1 MRQGNNRPGKT
12 QEKSKSM
19 ADQNLI
25 VEAESGGPRDAS
37 ASSSNDKR
45 SGGLFA
51 GNFRWV
57 ICGLLFFGVT
67 KNYMDRQVLGVLK
80 GPLQHEFGWN
90 DIDYGN
96 LVFAFQAA
104 YALGMIFVGRL
115 IDRLGTRI
123 GYAVAMVFWS
133 LASMGHAIA
142 FSLPGFVA
150 ARAALGFAEAGVFP
164 ASIKCVAEWF
174 PRKERAL
181 ATGIFNAGTNI
192 GAIVTPLIV
201 PWIAVHLGWRWAFL
215 LTGALGFAW
224 LILWLWLYR
233 SPEQHPYCT
242 SGEREYIQSDPAA
255 PAGKIKWRQLLPHRQ
270 TWAFAAGKFMID
282 PIWWFYLFWIPDY
295 LQRTHGLHLT
305 QIGLPILV
313 IYVISDL
320 GSIGGGWFSSRLIRR
335 GVSVNAARKWA
346 MFLCALCVLPIASV
360 YRLSGLWP
368 ATVLIGLAAAGH
380 QGFSA
385 NLFTLSSDL
394 FPSRAVASVVGIGG
408 MAGAIGGMLIAEIVG
423 HVLQWTGS
431 YIVPF
436 FIAASAY
443 MVAFLLIHL
452 LSPKL
457 VPARIG
463 ES

>member
-1 MRQGNNRPGKT
+1 
-12 QEKSKSM
+12 M
-19 ADQNLI
+19 ADQHSM
-25 VEAESGGPRDAS
+25 VETGAERSGDAS
-37 ASSSNDKR
+37 ASSTESPWPSVFKGR
-45 SGGLFA
+45 
-51 GNFRWV
+51 FRWV

-90 DIDYGN
+90 EIDYGN
-96 LVFAFQAA
+96 LVFSFQAA

-142 FSLPGFVA
+142 FSLTSFVA
-150 ARAALGFAEAGVFP
+150 ARFALGFGEAGVFP
-164 ASIKCVAEWF
+164 ASIKCVSEWF
-174 PRKERAL
+174 PKKERAL

-224 LILWLWLYR
+224 LVLWLWLYR
-233 SPEQHPYCT
+233 KPEEHPSCS
-242 SGEREYIQSDPAA
+242 SGEREYIHSDPVEQT
-255 PAGKIKWRQLLPHRQ
+255 GKIKWRQLLPHRQ

-295 LQRTHGLHLT
+295 LQREHGLRLT

-320 GSIGGGWFSSRLIRR
+320 GSIGGGWLSSSLIRR
-335 GVSVNAARKWA
+335 HFSINASRKWA
-346 MFLCALCVLPIASV
+346 MLICALSV
-360 YRLSGLWP
+360 VPVAVVFRVSGLWP
-368 ATVLIGLAAAGH
+368 ETLLIGLAAAGH

-385 NLFTLSSDL
+385 NLFTLTSDL

-408 MAGAIGGMLIAEIVG
+408 MAGAVGGMLIAEIVG
-423 HVLQWTGS
+423 HLLQWTGS
-431 YIVPF
+431 YMIPF
-436 FIAASAY
+436 FMAASAY
-443 MVAFLLIHL
+443 LIALLLIHL

-457 VPARIG
+457 IPARIG
-463 ES
+463 QL

>member
-1 MRQGNNRPGKT
+1 
-12 QEKSKSM
+12 M
-19 ADQNLI
+19 ADQNSI
-25 VEAESGGPRDAS
+25 VEAQSGGPGEAS
-37 ASSSNDKR
+37 ASSSTEKR
-45 SGGLFA
+45 SAGVFA

-80 GPLQHEFGWN
+80 GPLQREFGWN
-90 DIDYGN
+90 EIDYGN

-115 IDRLGTRI
+115 IDRFGTRI
-123 GYAVAMVFWS
+123 GYAMAMVFWS

-142 FSLPGFVA
+142 FSLPSFVA
-150 ARAALGFAEAGVFP
+150 ARAALGFGEAGVFP

-201 PWIAVHLGWRWAFL
+201 PWIVVHLGWRWAFL

-242 SGEREYIQSDPAA
+242 SGERKYIQSDPVAQ
-255 PAGKIKWRQLLPHRQ
+255 AGKIKWSQLLPHRQ
-270 TWAFAAGKFMID
+270 MWAFAAGKFMID

-295 LQRTHGLHLT
+295 LQRMHGLHLT

-320 GSIGGGWFSSRLIRR
+320 GSIAGGWFSSSLIRR

-346 MFLCALCVLPIASV
+346 MFLCALCVLPIACV

-431 YIVPF
+431 YRVPF

-443 MVAFLLIHL
+443 LIALLFIHL
-452 LSPKL
+452 LSPML
-457 VPARIG
+457 LPARIG

>member
-1 MRQGNNRPGKT
+1 
-12 QEKSKSM
+12 M
-19 ADQNLI
+19 ADRNSI
-25 VEAESGGPRDAS
+25 VEAQSGGPGDAS
-37 ASSSNDKR
+37 ATSATDSR
-45 SGGLFA
+45 SA
-51 GNFRWV
+51 GFLAGRFRWV
-57 ICGLLFFGVT
+57 ICGLLFLGVT

-80 GPLQHEFGWN
+80 GPLQHEFGWT

-96 LVFAFQAA
+96 LVFSFQAA
-104 YALGMIFVGRL
+104 YALGMILVGRL

-142 FSLPGFVA
+142 FSFSSFVA
-150 ARAALGFAEAGVFP
+150 ARSALGFGEAGVFP

-181 ATGIFNAGTNI
+181 ATGIFNAGTNV

-201 PWIAVHLGWRWAFL
+201 PGIAIHLGWRWAFL

-233 SPEQHPYCT
+233 KPEEHRYCT
-242 SGEREYIQSDPAA
+242 IGEREYIQSDPVEQ
-255 PAGKIKWRQLLPHRQ
+255 AGAQKTKWRKLLPHRQ

-295 LQRTHGLHLT
+295 LQRQHGLHLT
-305 QIGLPILV
+305 QIGLPIVV

-320 GSIGGGWFSSRLIRR
+320 GSIVGGWLSSSLIRR
-335 GVSVNAARKWA
+335 HFSVNAARKWA
-346 MFLCALCVLPIASV
+346 MFICALSVVPVAVV
-360 YRLSGLWP
+360 YRVSGLWP
-368 ATVLIGLAAAGH
+368 ATLLIGLAAAGH

-385 NLFTLSSDL
+385 NLFTLTSDL
-394 FPSRAVASVVGIGG
+394 FPLRAVASVAGIGG
-408 MAGAIGGMLIAEIVG
+408 MAGAVGGMLIAEIVG
-423 HVLQWTGS
+423 HLLQWTGS
-431 YIVPF
+431 YTIPF
-436 FIAASAY
+436 FMAASAY
-443 MVAFLLIHL
+443 LIALLLIHL

-463 ES
+463 QP